1 MVLLHSRL
9 ANTVVMYAI
18 LMALWGFWRFFRKQG
33 MDSSYWGGIVI
44 AEVLILIQ
52 GALGVFMRIS
62 GILPARG
69 WFHIL
74 YGVVAAISLPA
85 VYMYTKGRDERR
97 DMLIYAAIFLFLTGI
112 ALRAI
117 ATGGAG

>member
-1 MVLLHSRL
+1 MALLHGRL

-33 MDSSYWGGIVI
+33 MDSSYWGAVVI

-52 GALGVFMRIS
+52 GAVGVFMRIS

-74 YGVVAAISLPA
+74 YGIVAAISLPA
-85 VYMYTKGRDERR
+85 VYMFTKGRDERR

-112 ALRAI
+112 ALRAM
-117 ATGGAG
+117 ATGGVG

>member
-1 MVLLHSRL
+1 MDFIHGRL
-9 ANTVVMYAI
+9 ANSVLLYVI

-33 MDSSYWGGIVI
+33 VDSSYWGAVVI

-52 GALGVFMRIS
+52 GVVGVYMRIN
-62 GILPARG
+62 GVLPARG

-74 YGVVAAISLPA
+74 YGIVIAIALPG

-97 DMLIYAAIFLFLTGI
+97 DILIYAAVFLFLIGI
-112 ALRAI
+112 SLRAI
-117 ATGGAG
+117 STGGVG

>member
-1 MVLLHSRL
+1 MALLHGRL

-18 LMALWGFWRFFRKQG
+18 LMALWGFWRYFRKQG
-33 MDSSYWGGIVI
+33 MDSSYWGAVVI

-52 GALGVFMRIS
+52 GAVGVFMRIS

-74 YGVVAAISLPA
+74 YGIVAAISLPA
-85 VYMYTKGRDERR
+85 VYMFTKGRDERR

-112 ALRAI
+112 ALRAM
-117 ATGGAG
+117 ATGGVG